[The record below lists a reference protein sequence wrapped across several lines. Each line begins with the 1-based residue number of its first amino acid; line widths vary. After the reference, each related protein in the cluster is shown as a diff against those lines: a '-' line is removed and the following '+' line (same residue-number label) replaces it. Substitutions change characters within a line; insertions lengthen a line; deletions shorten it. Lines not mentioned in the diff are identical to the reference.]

1 MDRVD
6 VLGLPVD
13 VLTEDS
19 LLDEVEARI
28 VDGGHHTVA
37 YLNVHVANVAAKDPE
52 LTRFLQEVDLCYCDG
67 EGIRLG
73 ARLLGQRLPS
83 RMTGADWIWSL
94 AARAE
99 GRWKIAWIGGEP
111 GVTHQAA
118 AVLQH
123 KHPKLEMHCD
133 HGFYRN
139 DRYPQVID
147 AINAAEPHIL
157 LVGMGSPLQEQWVT
171 QWRSE
176 VHAPVV
182 WCLGATADFI
192 SGKVSRGP
200 ALLHQRQE
208 WLARLL
214 VDPQRLWSRYLIGN
228 SRFLGRVLRSRLRN

>member
-1 MDRVD
+1 MDRID

-13 VLTEDS
+13 VLTEET
-19 LLDEVEARI
+19 LLEEVASRI
-28 VDGGHHTVA
+28 ERGGQHTVA
-37 YLNVHVANVAAKDPE
+37 YLNVHVANVAARDPD
-52 LTRFLQEVDLCYCDG
+52 LTAFLQQVDLCYCDG

-73 ARLLGQRLPS
+73 ARLLGKDLPS

-123 KHPKLEMHCD
+123 RHPDLEIHCD

-139 DRYPQVID
+139 DRYPQVIE
-147 AINAAEPHIL
+147 AINAAKPDL
-157 LVGMGSPLQEQWVT
+157 VLVGMGSPLQEQWVT
-171 QWRSE
+171 RWRSE
-176 VHAPVV
+176 VDAPVV

-200 ALLHQRQE
+200 AFLHQRQE
-208 WLARLL
+208 WLARLF
-214 VDPQRLWSRYLIGN
+214 VDPKRLWSRYLIGN
-228 SRFLGRVLRSRLRN
+228 TRFLGRILRSKIRG